1 MAALQSHRSMSSGA
15 MALVARNVEADRIVN
30 VILDGILLPGADR
43 LTIDLRL
50 VGFGPEVPWVPRMPA
65 ILQRN

>member
-1 MAALQSHRSMSSGA
+1 LFDGHEASVPVTGENLMAALQSHRSMSSGA

-43 LTIDLRL
+43 LTSICVL
-50 VGFGPEVPWVPRMPA
+50 
-65 ILQRN
+65 